1 MKRDVTFDIM
11 KGLGILLVIIGHTND
26 IPYIVNNFIFSF
38 HMPLFFLLSGYF
50 YSPQK
55 NNILIKKM
63 QKRLLVPYI
72 FTGFIIILLNIIIAT
87 NSKNYDLIWRSIIAV
102 FYGTG
107 SKHTSLYWG
116 DMPYIG
122 PIWFLL
128 ALFWA
133 KLVWNFIIRTN
144 ANLKINL
151 TIALI
156 VSFFSTLIDR
166 YYINLPFGFLPGMSA
181 IIFIAIGHEIKNY
194 EPPFWMIVILLG
206 CWGVCIFHSQLYMVR
221 CWYGHYFLDIFGAIG
236 GTLFVFYLSR
246 LLNKKFI
253 ASTLSWFGINSM
265 AILCFHTIDL
275 QSGFIDAFPWYVTI
289 PLRISLYS
297 IVTWGLFKVNVI
309 RKIYGIN
316 QCSIYIKDA

>member
-26 IPYIVNNFIFSF
+26 IPYILNNFICSF

-55 NNILIKKM
+55 NNILIKKNA
-63 QKRLLVPYI
+63 KRLLSPYV
-72 FTGFIIILLNIIIAT
+72 FTGFIIIFLNIVIAT
-87 NSKNYDLIWRSIIAV
+87 NSNNYNLIWKSIIAV
-102 FYGTG
+102 LYGTG

-133 KLVWNFIIRTN
+133 KLIWNYIV
-144 ANLKINL
+144 KIN
-151 TIALI
+151 AKSDVKLI
-156 VSFFSTLIDR
+156 VALLISFLATLLDR
-166 YYINLPFGFLPGMSA
+166 YFINLPFSFLPGLSA
-181 IIFIAIGHEIKNY
+181 IIFIAIGQEIKNY
-194 EPPFWMIVILLG
+194 KLPIWTKVFLLG

-221 CWYGHYFLDIFGAIG
+221 CWYGHYFLDILGALG
-236 GTLFVFYLSR
+236 GTLFFFYLSR
-246 LLNKKFI
+246 FTKMRFI
-253 ASTLSWFGINSM
+253 ASALSWFGINSM

-275 QSGFIDAFPWYVTI
+275 QCGFIDSFPWYVTI
-289 PLRISLYS
+289 PVRIIIYS
-297 IVTWGLFKVNVI
+297 VVTLGLFKVGFI

-316 QCSIYIKDA
+316 QCSIYNNSV